1 MFLQHIYERE
11 LAQASYLVGCQAT
24 GEAIVIDPRRDSDVY
39 LRAAREAG
47 LTIRYVTETHIHA
60 DFLSGARELAAATG
74 AELLLSD
81 EGGDSWQY
89 RFPHRGLHDGDV
101 FSVGRLRFEVWHTPG
116 HTPEHISFLLTDTAA
131 GAYPAMIFTGDFVF
145 VGDVGRPDLLEE
157 AAGLVGSSEP
167 SARQLFASLRRF
179 RTLPDYIQLWPGHGA
194 GSACGKALGA
204 VPASTVGYEK
214 LVNWALQYTDEE
226 AFVRA
231 LLSGQ
236 PEAPRYFAVM
246 KRLNREGPP
255 LLGKLPRPPRLSAAQ
270 ALAQLDAGTVLVD
283 TRDKT
288 AFARGHVPGSLH
300 IADNGSFTTWAGWM
314 LSYDRPFLLLAGE
327 RRIEDL
333 TRSLIRIG
341 LDNIAGY
348 VTDLSFWTA
357 AGRPLVTLNV
367 ITAAEL
373 RRRLAADEVVVVDVR
388 NQSEYA
394 EGHIP
399 GAHKFMVGQLPDHL
413 DEVRRLAASGRP
425 LVVHCAVGDRASLA
439 VSYLLGQG
447 IADVLYF
454 PGGMQE
460 WQRAGYPV
468 VNGADGRSG

>member
-11 LAQASYLVGCQAT
+11 LAQASYLIGCQAT
-24 GEAIVIDPRRDSDVY
+24 GEAIVIDPRRDIDVY
-39 LRAAREAG
+39 LRAAHEAG

-60 DFLSGARELAAATG
+60 DFLSGARELAEATG

-81 EGGDSWQY
+81 EGDKDWQY

-101 FSVGRLRFEVWHTPG
+101 FFVGRLRFQVWHTPG
-116 HTPEHISFLLTDTAA
+116 HTPEHISFLLTDTPA
-131 GAYPAMIFTGDFVF
+131 GDYPVMMFTGDFVF

-167 SARQLFASLRRF
+167 SARRLFASLQRF

-214 LVNWALQYTDEE
+214 LVNWALQYTDED

-236 PEAPRYFAVM
+236 PEPPRYFAVM

-255 LLGKLPRPPRLSAAQ
+255 LLGGLPRPPRLSAAQ
-270 ALAQLDAGTVLVD
+270 VLAHLDAGAVLVD

-300 IADNGSFTTWAGWM
+300 IADNGSFTSWAGWM
-314 LSYDRPFLLLAGE
+314 LPYDRPVVLLAGE
-327 RRIEDL
+327 SRIGEL
-333 TRSLIRIG
+333 TRALIRIG

-348 VTDLSFWTA
+348 VSDLSFWTES
-357 AGRPLVTLNV
+357 GRPLVTVNT

-373 RRRLAADEVVVVDVR
+373 HRRLAADEVVVIDVR
-388 NQSEYA
+388 NRSEYEA
-394 EGHIP
+394 VHIP
-399 GAHKFMVGQLPDHL
+399 DARPFMVGQLPDHL
-413 DEVRRLAASGRP
+413 EEVKRLAATGRP

-447 IADVLYF
+447 IANVLYF
-454 PGGMQE
+454 QGGMQE